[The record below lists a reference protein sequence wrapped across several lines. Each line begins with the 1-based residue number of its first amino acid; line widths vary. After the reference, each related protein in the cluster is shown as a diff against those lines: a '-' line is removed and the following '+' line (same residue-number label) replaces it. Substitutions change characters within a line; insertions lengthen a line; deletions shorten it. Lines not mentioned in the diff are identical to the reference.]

1 MSRPTTAALSEQAND
16 VTQQIAAQCLMLVG
30 K

>member
-1 MSRPTTAALSEQAND
+1 MSRPATALSEQAND
-16 VTQQIAAQCLMLVG
+16 VTQQIAAQYLMLVG

>member
-1 MSRPTTAALSEQAND
+1 MSRPATALSVQAND
-16 VTQQIAAQCLMLVG
+16 VTQQIAAQYLMLVG